1 MYFAKFKIEKYRI
14 KISISGL
21 SWATKISGDP
31 EPTFLHGSNDWSQ
44 LTATWAS
51 LVAQAIKN
59 PPAMQETW
67 VQSLGREDPLW
78 RRKWQTT
85 PVFLPRESHGQMN
98 QAGSTVHW
106 VAKSQIWLSNQHT
119 DTHTQQQQLPLN
131 RTLIPSTP
139 CFLISSPPHS
149 CMQPTWSLQPNDFVP
164 LT

>member
-1 MYFAKFKIEKYRI
+1 MFSLLFTVVYFAKFKIEKYHI

-21 SWATKISGDP
+21 FWATKISGDP
-31 EPTFLHGSNDWSQ
+31 QPTLLHGSNDWSQ

-51 LVAQAIKN
+51 LVAQAIEN

-67 VQSLGREDPLW
+67 VRSLGREDPLW
-78 RRKWQTT
+78 RRKWQPT

-106 VAKSQIWLSNQHT
+106 VTKSQIWLSNQHT
-119 DTHTQQQQLPLN
+119 DTHTEAAASFKPDTYSQH
-131 RTLIPSTP
+131 TLLSYI
-139 CFLISSPPHS
+139 
-149 CMQPTWSLQPNDFVP
+149 QPTWSLQPNDFVP